1 LPVIAPLHCRA
12 RAFVLALVLAT
23 AVGSTANADEPAY
36 SFAPTPGKLPKTVVP
51 LHYALDLHPDLDTS
65 VLAGTE
71 AVDIDVREP
80 TDRIVLN
87 AVNMTLGEAVLD
99 DRPGETA
106 GIALDA
112 AAETATLAF
121 PHPLAAGRHR
131 LRIAFSAQINR
142 FGTGLF
148 AVDYPTETGRK
159 RMFATQL
166 EPTGARRV
174 FPCWDEPAFKAS
186 FAPTVTVP
194 DSFLAISNM
203 PATREEPVSP
213 GFKRVVFAATP
224 AMSSYL
230 FVLAAGELERLS
242 AAADGVTVSV
252 VAAAGK
258 AAQGR
263 FALDSAVKLLVYYNA
278 YFGTRYPLPKLD
290 LIAVP
295 GGFGGAMEN
304 WGGIVFFES
313 RLLFDPATSPEAARR
328 SIFSIIAHEM
338 AHQWFGDLVTMA
350 WWDDLWLNEGFA
362 SWMDAKASQ
371 ALNPGWQVWLNSGGA
386 KQGAMREDSR
396 RTAHPIQQPIADDR
410 EAMTVFDGITYN
422 KGRSLIRQ
430 LESYLGEDAFRA
442 GIRAYLAAHAYGN
455 ATTADL
461 WQALQGETGKPVADI
476 AGSFTRQAGVPLVRA
491 QTRCAGE
498 RLHLVLRQERFIIN
512 DPAPHAERWQIP
524 IVIGPVGAAPP
535 AQLVLLAT
543 ATAEIDAG
551 RCGDDLQ
558 LNLGDTGYFRVQ
570 YEAAMEAALVHAID
584 RMPPADRVNLL
595 ADASAL
601 AEAGQAAPGR
611 VLELIDA
618 VAADESL
625 AVWNE
630 IIRAL
635 ERLDYLERG
644 RPGRDAVRARAR
656 TWARPAF
663 DRLGWAPI
671 AGEDFD
677 RGILRIR
684 LLRFLGDMGD
694 PEIMGEAKRRFAA
707 FEKDPASLSASLR
720 DVVTHLVGRSAD
732 RAVWDKLLELAR
744 RTTSTEERV
753 RYYAALAGA
762 RDPALA
768 LETLRLVLAENLPPE
783 LAARLVFTV
792 AGAGEH
798 PDLAWAFVKE
808 NYRALKAQQGPTF
821 PDRFAADLLWNF
833 SDRGHAAE
841 LASFTPAH
849 ATPAGRIEAARAEEG
864 ILLNADF
871 IDRQL
876 PEIEAWIESHAVR

>member
-1 LPVIAPLHCRA
+1 M
-12 RAFVLALVLAT
+12 LALGLMLAVAIGNT
-23 AVGSTANADEPAY
+23 AGADEPSY
-36 SFAPTPGKLPKTVVP
+36 SFAGTPGKLPKTVVP
-51 LHYALDLHPDLDTS
+51 LHYALDLRPDLDTS

-71 AVDIDVREP
+71 VVDIDVREP

-87 AVNMTLGEAVLD
+87 AANMTLDSAAID
-99 DRPGETA
+99 DRPGETD

-112 AAETATLAF
+112 AAETATLTF
-121 PHPLAAGRHR
+121 PHPLAAGRHQ
-131 LRIAFSAQINR
+131 LRIAFNAHINR

-148 AVDYPTETGRK
+148 AVDYPTDTGRE

-166 EPTGARRV
+166 EATGARRV

-186 FAPTVTVP
+186 FEPTVTVP

-203 PATREEPVSP
+203 PATGEALVSR
-213 GFKRVVFAATP
+213 GLKRVVFAATP
-224 AMSSYL
+224 PMSSYL

-252 VAAAGK
+252 VAAVGK

-263 FALDSAVKLLVYYNA
+263 FALDSAVRLLAYYND
-278 YFGTRYPLPKLD
+278 YFGIRYPLPKLD

-313 RLLFDPATSPEAARR
+313 RLLFDPAASPEAARR

-350 WWDDLWLNEGFA
+350 WWDDLWLNESFA

-371 ALNPGWQVWLNSGGA
+371 ALNPGWQVWLNSSGA
-386 KQGAMREDSR
+386 KQGAMREDAR
-396 RTAHPIQQPIADDR
+396 RTAHPIRQPIADDR
-410 EAMTVFDGITYN
+410 EAMTIFDGITYN

-430 LESYLGEDAFRA
+430 LESYLGDDAFRA
-442 GIRAYLAAHAYGN
+442 GIHAYLAAHAYGN

-461 WQALQGETGKPVADI
+461 WQALQAGSGKPVADI
-476 AGSFTRQAGVPLVRA
+476 AGSFTRQPGVPLVLA
-491 QTRCAGE
+491 ETRCADE
-498 RLHLVLRQERFIIN
+498 RQHLVLKQERLVIN

-524 IVIGPVGAAPP
+524 RAIGPVGAAPP
-535 AQLVLLAT
+535 AQTVLLTT
-543 ATAEIDAG
+543 ATDEIDAG
-551 RCGDDLQ
+551 PCGDARQ
-558 LNLGDTGYFRVQ
+558 LNLGDAGYFRVQ
-570 YEAAMEAALVHAID
+570 YDAATAAALAQAID
-584 RMPPADRVNLL
+584 RMPAADRINLL

-601 AEAGQAAPGR
+601 AEAGRAAPGR
-611 VLELIDA
+611 VLDLIDA
-618 VAADESL
+618 VADDESL
-625 AVWNE
+625 AVWSE
-630 IIRAL
+630 IIREL
-635 ERLDYLERG
+635 ERLDYVERG
-644 RPGRDAVRARAR
+644 RPGRDAVQMRARA
-656 TWARPAF
+656 WARPAF
-663 DRLGWAPI
+663 DRLGWTPI

-677 RGILRIR
+677 RAILRTR

-694 PEIMGEAKRRFAA
+694 AEIMDEAKRRFAA

-720 DVVTHLVGRSAD
+720 DVVMHLAGRSAN
-732 RAVWDKLLELAR
+732 RSVWDRLLALAR

-768 LETLRLVLAENLPPE
+768 QDALRLVLAENLPPE
-783 LAARLVFTV
+783 LAARLVFIV
-792 AGAGEH
+792 AGAGQH

-808 NYRALKAQQGPTF
+808 NYRALEMQQGPSF
-821 PDRFAADLLWNF
+821 PDRFAADLLWSF

-841 LASFTPAH
+841 LASFAPAH

-871 IDRQL
+871 IDHQL
-876 PEIEAWIESHAVR
+876 PQIESWIASHPVRR